1 MAFYSEVC
9 IRKCGNK
16 KKKIATIIWGLR
28 TPFFIWETERNR
40 GKVILSEPQRK
51 NLGRMGVF
59 SCKYKISKKKK
70 KKKPSVGYQF
80 LHRLCLIRQDPLLI
94 SSKYRGHKV
103 GLIAFDIEV
112 YLKSRCNILY
122 CYGHLFYTTCIG
134 GTGICRLFGSL
145 NFKTFQTRPWQKAEQ
160 DICNF
165 FFR

>member
-1 MAFYSEVC
+1 MGLKNPLFYLRDREESREGD
-9 IRKCGNK
+9 IKRTAK
-16 KKKIATIIWGLR
+16 KKPGAHGC
-28 TPFFIWETERNR
+28 FFLQVQN
-40 GKVILSEPQRK
+40 QQ
-51 NLGRMGVF
+51 
-59 SCKYKISKKKK
+59 KKK